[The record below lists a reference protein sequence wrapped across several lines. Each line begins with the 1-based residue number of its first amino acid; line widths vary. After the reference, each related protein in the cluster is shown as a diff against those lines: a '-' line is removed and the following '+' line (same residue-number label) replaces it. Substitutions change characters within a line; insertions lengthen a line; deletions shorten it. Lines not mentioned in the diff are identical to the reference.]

1 MISARRWWRGAG
13 RPIFAVNTPE
23 AELAPVLD
31 SNFMRPVIPSTCYA
45 LWFDTPRKTR
55 LNRPVPK

>member
-45 LWFDTPRKTR
+45 LWFDTPRK
-55 LNRPVPK
+55 PG